1 MVLQGHHTVP
11 SLLNKFA
18 SLKVNAYSSKP
29 SKLSL
34 SRRRIQIKKQTSQSY
49 SEAAG
54 FLVGSRTWFVASVP
68 FMFKY
73 NAHNRRI

>member
-18 SLKVNAYSSKP
+18 SLKVNAYSNKP

-34 SRRRIQIKKQTSQSY
+34 SQRRIRMKKNRLRRVIQKQLV
-49 SEAAG
+49 
-54 FLVGSRTWFVASVP
+54 LVGSGSWFAASVP

>member
-18 SLKVNAYSSKP
+18 SLKVNAYSNKP

-34 SRRRIQIKKQTSQSY
+34 SQRRIRMKKTDFKELFRSSW
-49 SEAAG
+49 
-54 FLVGSRTWFVASVP
+54 FLVGSGSWFVASVP

>member
-18 SLKVNAYSSKP
+18 SLKVNAYSNKP

-34 SRRRIQIKKQTSQSY
+34 SQRRIRMKKNRLRRVIQKQLV
-49 SEAAG
+49 
-54 FLVGSRTWFVASVP
+54 LVGSGSWFVASVP